1 MVFIDT
7 IFFVLADLNFVHSSH
22 FHFFFVLNLVDVAG
36 STTVDVGTFDAEV
49 QAKLSAMIKTSDWCN
64 KVAENVTAANVTVL
78 HIPSQIRAIH
88 DICGNLSTN
97 VRFASTVVPGTKL
110 PTGQPT
116 SRPSSY
122 VPPLPQRRRSFPTF
136 ACIIFI
142 IIIIACLRCCLL
154 CIAISGKKTEEK
166 SHFYDILV
174 ILNDD
179 EEAIFENI
187 RHEDIAFT
195 RRFDC
200 TLILLSSSCQQ
211 SSSFLFSFLLY
222 LI

>member
-1 MVFIDT
+1 MVFIDK

-200 TLILLSSSCQQ
+200 SLILLSSSRQQ
-211 SSSFLFSFLLY
+211 SSCFLFSFLLY

>member
-1 MVFIDT
+1 M
-7 IFFVLADLNFVHSSH
+7 
-22 FHFFFVLNLVDVAG
+22 G

-49 QAKLSAMIKTSDWCN
+49 QAKLAAMIKTSDWCN

-116 SRPSSY
+116 STPSSY
-122 VPPLPQRRRSFPTF
+122 VPPLPPRRRSFPTF
-136 ACIIFI
+136 ALIIFI
-142 IIIIACLRCCLL
+142 IIIIACLRCCLICL
-154 CIAISGKKTEEK
+154 AISGKKTEEK

-174 ILNDD
+174 ILNDE

-200 TLILLSSSCQQ
+200 FLILFLSSCQQ
-211 SSSFLFSFLLY
+211 PFFFSFFFFSTIPDFIFHSLL
-222 LI
+222 IHREFFSFVFKFFHTFI